1 MNKGEKQHTVT
12 NSHKESKNGRHSK
25 KQKTKQKKTECNQEI
40 SVGRE
45 QKTNQGKTIT
55 MRNNVV
61 KSEGSFTVLHMQDKK
76 TNKQK
81 SSLTGHAMHTMSN
94 TSQSDILK
102 GS

>member
-1 MNKGEKQHTVT
+1 
-12 NSHKESKNGRHSK
+12 
-25 KQKTKQKKTECNQEI
+25 
-40 SVGRE
+40 
-45 QKTNQGKTIT
+45 

-61 KSEGSFTVLHMQDKK
+61 KSEGSFTVLHMQEKK

-81 SSLTGHAMHTMSN
+81 SSLTGHAMHIMSN